1 MNYSGIVRARCHR
14 CIADKPDRTAI
25 GALAGLKAFQLSTR
39 EERGLASGCLANGC
53 HLESRAYQERFRPIA
68 AVRQSPLMLRRGP
81 SFLTSAAPAKLL
93 FAPFA
98 WQYPAL
104 RIRS

>member
-39 EERGLASGCLANGC
+39 EERGKNGHISAPCDKANQTAAYVFGIFRYASMISTNTERASVLAS
-53 HLESRAYQERFRPIA
+53 RAAGMIPIG
-68 AVRQSPLMLRRGP
+68 PLI
-81 SFLTSAAPAKLL
+81 
-93 FAPFA
+93 
-98 WQYPAL
+98 
-104 RIRS
+104 RIN